1 MENLN
6 LKELYKL
13 QDKVL
18 DAIFSH
24 ETEFYLTGGTCLNR
38 FHYQGRHSE
47 DLDFF
52 TNFSHTFHYSVREI
66 EAELTQNNYK
76 ISKEVDTKDF
86 VRLSVNDFLQL
97 DFVNDRI
104 KKFGKI
110 ESKNKIKLD
119 NFKNILSNK
128 ITAVLSRDSSKDIF
142 DILLICQKERFDWK
156 EIIKQ
161 AKGKMVFEKDDL
173 IFRLDNFPPALFAN
187 LYISDN
193 RIVENFNKKMEIIT
207 ADIFNESKNNLAMV
221 DNQNMN

>member
-1 MENLN
+1 MENLDF
-6 LKELYKL
+6 KELYKL
-13 QDKVL
+13 QDKVW
-18 DAIFSH
+18 DTIISH

-38 FHYQGRHSE
+38 FHYLGRHSE
-47 DLDFF
+47 HLDFF

-66 EAELTQNNYK
+66 EVELTQNNFK
-76 ISKEVDTKDF
+76 VSKEVAAKDF

-119 NFKNILSNK
+119 NIKNLLSNK

-142 DILLICQKERFDWK
+142 DILLICQREKFDWK

-161 AKGKMVFEKDDL
+161 AKMKMIFEKDDL
-173 IFRLDNFPPALFAN
+173 LIRLDNFPLALFAN

-193 RIVENFNKKMEIIT
+193 RIVENFSKKMEIIT
-207 ADIFNESKNNLAMV
+207 ADIFNESKNNLAML